1 MAEVA
6 PPRETPDPGPRPANA
21 ADRDDRLRASWPRV
35 LKVCVAAFLVWLVLF
50 APTLQHNA
58 KVSPVGTRRTVALDI
73 LGPIAAVSRGLQLS
87 HIVSETDALTGRTG
101 NQPGNGSVTVIGPRH
116 GHGSGGGGGAPK
128 KPGGGAGGAGGKGGA
143 PTGGGG
149 GGATVPPTTAASMT
163 NPSAANPLRVLILGD
178 SLGIDMGGPL
188 QNDLANTGVVQ
199 ATLDARESTGLTRP
213 DYFNWPAELQ
223 TDLGTARPQVV
234 VVMIGA
240 NDPQDFPGPPDV
252 PYSSPQ
258 WNVMYA
264 ARVAAFMHLA
274 QSQGATVLWVG
285 MPPMQSAQL
294 SSEMADIDALDQRQ
308 AALSTP
314 PVHFISSW
322 TLLGT
327 PQGTYTPFITN
338 GAGQVVNV
346 RTPDGI
352 HLTPAGG
359 EVLAQAVLNYLRGPL
374 HIDLP

>member
-1 MAEVA
+1 MSEAA
-6 PPRETPDPGPRPANA
+6 PPTETPVTDT
-21 ADRDDRLRASWPRV
+21 DRDDRLRAPWPRV

-73 LGPIAAVSRGLQLS
+73 LGPIAAVSRALQLS
-87 HIVSETDALTGRTG
+87 RIVSETDALTGRTG

-116 GHGSGGGGGAPK
+116 RHGP
-128 KPGGGAGGAGGKGGA
+128 PGGGHGGSSTGTAGGG
-143 PTGGGG
+143 
-149 GGATVPPTTAASMT
+149 PTTTVAGMT
-163 NPSAANPLRVLILGD
+163 NPAAAHPLRVLILGD

-258 WNVMYA
+258 WNVLYA
-264 ARVAAFMHLA
+264 GRVAAFMHLA
-274 QSQGATVLWVG
+274 QSEGATVLWVG
-285 MPPMQSAQL
+285 MPPMQSPQL
-294 SSEMADIDALDQRQ
+294 SSEMADIDAIDQRQ

-314 PVHFISSW
+314 PVHFISCW

-338 GAGQVVNV
+338 DAGQVVNV

>member
-1 MAEVA
+1 MA
-6 PPRETPDPGPRPANA
+6 N
-21 ADRDDRLRASWPRV
+21 
-35 LKVCVAAFLVWLVLF
+35 
-50 APTLQHNA
+50 PT
-58 KVSPVGTRRTVALDI
+58 
-73 LGPIAAVSRGLQLS
+73 
-87 HIVSETDALTGRTG
+87 
-101 NQPGNGSVTVIGPRH
+101 
-116 GHGSGGGGGAPK
+116 
-128 KPGGGAGGAGGKGGA
+128 
-143 PTGGGG
+143 
-149 GGATVPPTTAASMT
+149 
-163 NPSAANPLRVLILGD
+163 AANPLRVLILGD

-188 QNDLANTGVVQ
+188 QNDLANTGVVS

-240 NDPQDFPGPPDV
+240 NDPQDFPGPPDI

-285 MPPMQSAQL
+285 MPPMQRPQL

-327 PQGTYTPFITN
+327 AQGAYTPFITN

>member
-1 MAEVA
+1 MSETA
-6 PPRETPDPGPRPANA
+6 PPMETPGTDTES
-21 ADRDDRLRASWPRV
+21 DDRVRTPWQRV
-35 LKVCVAAFLVWLVLF
+35 LRVCVAAFFVWLVLF

-58 KVSPVGTRRTVALDI
+58 QVSPVGTRRTVALDI
-73 LGPIAAVSRGLQLS
+73 LGPIAATSRALQLS
-87 HIVSETDALTGRTG
+87 RIVSETDAATGRTG

-116 GHGSGGGGGAPK
+116 RHGSRPTNPGGGGN
-128 KPGGGAGGAGGKGGA
+128 GG
-143 PTGGGG
+143 
-149 GGATVPPTTAASMT
+149 PPTTVAGGGPTTTAPGMTSPTAAH
-163 NPSAANPLRVLILGD
+163 PLRVLILGD

-223 TDLGTARPQVV
+223 SDLGTSRPQVV

-252 PYSSPQ
+252 PYASPQ
-258 WNVMYA
+258 WNVIYA
-264 ARVAAFMHLA
+264 GRVAAFMQLA

-285 MPPMQSAQL
+285 MPPMQRPQL
-294 SSEMADIDALDQRQ
+294 SSEMADIDAIDQKQ
-308 AALSTP
+308 AALCTP
-314 PVHFISSW
+314 PVDFISSW

-327 PQGTYTPFITN
+327 PQGGYTPFITN
-338 GAGQVVNV
+338 GSGQVVNV

-359 EVLAQAVLNYLRGPL
+359 EVLSQAVLNYLRGPL
-374 HIDLP
+374 HIGLP

>member
-1 MAEVA
+1 MSQAA
-6 PPRETPDPGPRPANA
+6 PSKTSVPDAGP
-21 ADRDDRLRASWPRV
+21 DDRRRAPWQRV
-35 LKVCVAAFLVWLVLF
+35 LWVCVAAFLVWLLLF
-50 APTLQHNA
+50 SPTLQHNA
-58 KVSPVGTRRTVALDI
+58 QVSPVGTRRTVALDI
-73 LGPIAAVSRGLQLS
+73 LGPIAATSRALQLS
-87 HIVSETDALTGRTG
+87 HIVSETDAITGRTG
-101 NQPGNGSVTVIGPRH
+101 NQPGDGSITVVGPH
-116 GHGSGGGGGAPK
+116 HHHPVKPPSTGGQ
-128 KPGGGAGGAGGKGGA
+128 PGGPPTTVPGKGGA
-143 PTGGGG
+143 PT
-149 GGATVPPTTAASMT
+149 ANTAFTDPTAAH
-163 NPSAANPLRVLILGD
+163 PLRVLILGD

-223 TDLGTARPQVV
+223 SDLGTARPQVV

-258 WNVMYA
+258 WNVLYA
-264 ARVAAFMHLA
+264 ARVAAFMSQA
-274 QSQGATVLWVG
+274 QSQGATVMWIG
-285 MPPMQSAQL
+285 MPPMQSPQL
-294 SSEMADIDALDQRQ
+294 SSEMADINTLVQQQ
-308 AALSTP
+308 AALRKP
-314 PVHFISSW
+314 PVHYISSW

-338 GAGQVVNV
+338 GSGQVVNV

-359 EVLAQAVLNYLRGPL
+359 EVLAQSVVNYLKGPL
-374 HIDLP
+374 QVELP

>member
-1 MAEVA
+1 MPETA
-6 PPRETPDPGPRPANA
+6 PPRETPGTGT
-21 ADRDDRLRASWPRV
+21 DRADRLRESWPRV

-73 LGPIAAVSRGLQLS
+73 LGPVAAVSRALQLS
-87 HIVSETDALTGRTG
+87 RIVSETDAITGRTG
-101 NQPGNGSVTVIGPRH
+101 NQPGNGSVTVIGPGHRH
-116 GHGSGGGGGAPK
+116 GPPPK
-128 KPGGGAGGAGGKGGA
+128 KPGGGHGG
-143 PTGGGG
+143 PSTGGG
-149 GGATVPPTTAASMT
+149 VSPTTTVAGMT
-163 NPSAANPLRVLILGD
+163 NPSAARPLRVLILGD

-188 QNDLANTGVVQ
+188 QNDLANTEVVS

-240 NDPQDFPGPPDV
+240 NDPQDFPGPPDI

-258 WNVMYA
+258 WNVLYA
-264 ARVAAFMHLA
+264 GRVAAFMRLA
-274 QSQGATVLWVG
+274 QSEGATVLWVG
-285 MPPMQSAQL
+285 MPPMQSPQL
-294 SSEMADIDALDQRQ
+294 SSEMADIDALDRRQ
-308 AALSTP
+308 AALCTP

-327 PQGTYTPFITN
+327 PQGTYAPFITN
-338 GAGQVVNV
+338 AAGQVVNV

-359 EVLAQAVLNYLRGPL
+359 EVLAQTVLNYLRGPL
-374 HIDLP
+374 HIALP